1 MIKLILFLIIVRLR
15 KLVLK
20 GDYLAN
26 FLLILIP
33 ISVAALYYFNEEE
46 MKPYVF
52 VLFLD
57 MIFYHLSR
65 ADIELLKLRKN
76 YRFLISLEYTIYNLP
91 YYVALLCTENYYAF
105 AGLIALS
112 MLIVRLP
119 KSGGFTIPYP
129 FHLLNPFWHINFRKY
144 KLVLVYPICLLFIF
158 LSNKHGNPNLAYFAM
173 FLLAITCCGPSF
185 DKERH
190 EELKLSPI
198 KSKDYLYLQMRNCL
212 INAAIIVV
220 PILVL
225 MAFLIPWQT
234 IGISTVLLIFPFLGI
249 LFKYVY
255 FDNEFLH
262 KISFVFFAI
271 ATITLYGIPLLAV
284 PFLYK
289 KSITNLDIIK
299 YDRRYY

>member
-1 MIKLILFLIIVRLR
+1 M
-15 KLVLK
+15 
-20 GDYLAN
+20 
-26 FLLILIP
+26 LIP
-33 ISVAALYYFNEEE
+33 ISVAALYYFNEEK

-52 VLFLD
+52 ILFLD

-65 ADIELLKLRKN
+65 EDIELLKLRKN
-76 YRFLISLEYTIYNLP
+76 YRSLITLEYTFYNLP
-91 YYVALLCTENYYAF
+91 YYAALLFTENYYAL
-105 AGLIALS
+105 AGFITLS
-112 MLIVRLP
+112 ILIVRFP
-119 KSGGFTIPYP
+119 KSAGFTMPYP

-144 KLVLVYPICLLFIF
+144 RLVLVYPVCLLFIY

-173 FLLAITCCGPSF
+173 LLLAITCCGPSF

-198 KSKDYLYLQMRNCL
+198 KSRKYLYLQMRNCL
-212 INAAIIVV
+212 INSSIIVV
-220 PILVL
+220 PILLL

-234 IGISTVLLIFPFLGI
+234 IFISAILFIFPFLGI

-262 KISFVFFAI
+262 KLSFVFFAI

-299 YDRRYY
+299 YDRR